1 MHPENLTF
9 HSPAVRQDPYAFY
22 TWLRE
27 HSPVHWCAQT
37 NAYLISR
44 HADVLRVVR
53 HPEDFSSVAMRRQ
66 ETGPDQG
73 ERGTRNI
80 ITVDPPEHTRL
91 RNILQREFLN
101 RPLES
106 LQPRIDT
113 LAAGFLRRTDEQR
126 IFDLVDTFTIPFPV
140 TVIAEI
146 MGIEPERRADFKHWS
161 NCLVGVLSEREGPL
175 WKKYRAGVFELV
187 NFFSETFSQRRA
199 TGREY
204 DDLLGL
210 LLKAEDEDRIDIKE
224 MVSYCTLLL
233 TAGNET
239 TTDLIGGMVPQLL
252 TNPEQ
257 LQLLQDDPSL
267 IPRAIEEGLRHC
279 SPVQG
284 IYRRAVRDIEIS
296 GTVIR
301 AGRDVAPLF
310 GAANRD
316 PRKFPAPD
324 AFDITRETSGHVGF
338 GYGIHFC
345 LGAHLARREARAA
358 LTELLPRLAHMR
370 VAEPDI
376 PWKPGWLIRGPKR
389 LLIEN
394 ELAA

>member
-9 HSPAVRQDPYAFY
+9 HSPEVRQNPYAFY
-22 TWLRE
+22 AWLRE

-37 NAYLISR
+37 NAFLISR
-44 HADVLRVVR
+44 HADVIRVVR

-66 ETGPDQG
+66 EPGPDQG
-73 ERGTRNI
+73 ARGTRNI

-106 LQPRIDT
+106 LQPRIDA
-113 LAAGFLRRTDEQR
+113 LAADFLRRTDKQR
-126 IFDLVDTFTIPFPV
+126 TFNLVDDFTIPFPV

-146 MGIEPERRADFKHWS
+146 MGIEPERRTDFKRWS
-161 NCLVGVLSEREGPL
+161 DCLVGVLSERTGPL
-175 WKKYRAGVFELV
+175 WEKYRTGVFELI
-187 NFFSETFSQRRA
+187 NFFSETFIQRRA
-199 TGREY
+199 SGLEY

-210 LLKAEDEDRIDIKE
+210 LLQAEDEARIDIKE

-233 TAGNET
+233 AAGNET
-239 TTDLIGGMVPQLL
+239 TTDLIGGMVPELL
-252 TNPEQ
+252 ANPEQ
-257 LQLLQDDPSL
+257 LRFLQDHSEL

-301 AGRDVAPLF
+301 AGQDVAPLF

-316 PRKFPAPD
+316 PRKFPDPET
-324 AFDITRETSGHVGF
+324 FDITRETSGHVGF

-345 LGAHLARREARAA
+345 LGAHLARREAKAA
-358 LTELLPRLAHMR
+358 LTELLPRLAHLR

-376 PWKPGWLIRGPKR
+376 PWKRGWLIRGPER
-389 LLIEN
+389 LRMEN
-394 ELAA
+394 KLAA